1 MLSLAS
7 PSVCRPLCAS
17 GVVHLPHLCDRR
29 HGALV
34 SRTHSRQNRHVCPRP
49 ASQSRRDQPSLN
61 HSHYVCLLC
70 CKSENRYFNLVVL
83 TLFTNPTLHV
93 PTLFEVSVVKYNFAN
108 LTFRLKKP
116 TFNKTSIAY
125 FQAI

>member
-17 GVVHLPHLCDRR
+17 GVVHLPHLCGRR

-34 SRTHSRQNRHVCPRP
+34 SRTHSRQNRHVSPRP

-61 HSHYVCLLC
+61 HSHFVCLLY
-70 CKSENRYFNLVVL
+70 CKSENLHFNLVVL
-83 TLFTNPTLHV
+83 TLFTTLHV
-93 PTLFEVSVVKYNFAN
+93 PTLFEVSVVKYKFAN
-108 LTFRLKKP
+108 VTFRLKKP

-125 FQAI
+125 CQAI